1 MTTVAVLGTGI
12 MGAAMARNLAKADFD
27 VRAWNRTRAK
37 AEPLAVDGVTVAD
50 HAADAVRDADVVITM
65 LYDAAA
71 VQAAMAEAA
80 DGLRTGQVWA
90 QMSTVGV
97 TGAAELGATAEQHG
111 LTYVDAPVLGTRQ
124 PAEEGKLIVLA
135 SGPEAARPALD
146 PVFAPIAAKILW
158 VGPAGDGSRL
168 KLVANSYVLALTNAA
183 AEAIALAEAQGLDP
197 ALFVETMAGGPLDSP
212 YLQAKAAMML
222 ARDFP
227 PSFGLAN
234 VAKDARLIVEAG
246 RAVAVRLDVA
256 EAGAVKYERGVEA
269 GHGGEDIAAVYHA
282 CF

>member
-71 VQAAMAEAA
+71 VQAVMTEAG

-97 TGAAELGATAEQHG
+97 AGAAELAGTAERHG

-135 SGPEAARPALD
+135 SGPEAARPVLD
-146 PVFAPIAAKILW
+146 PVFAPIAGKVLW

-168 KLVANSYVLALTNAA
+168 KLVANSYVLSLTNAA

-212 YLQAKAAMML
+212 YLQAKVGMML

-234 VAKDARLIVEAG
+234 VAKDARLIVEAA

-256 EAGAVKYERGVEA
+256 EAGAAKYERGVEA
-269 GHGGEDIAAVYHA
+269 GHGDEDIAAVYHA